1 MYSIA
6 MMKETIKT
14 INPATEQIIQ
24 EYEYHT
30 ASQIREIV
38 DSVALGYEDWKQQ
51 SLKIR
56 LNFILILSTQLSKRK
71 NELALIITEEMGKPI
86 SQSISEINKCIS
98 LCEYY
103 INNSEKILKPN
114 FIKTNYSTSYYTY
127 APLGI
132 IFGIM
137 PWNFPIWQVMR
148 FAIPN
153 LIIGNSVLLK
163 HSLNTSGVSL
173 ILEELFKASL
183 PKNLFRSLFIKNET
197 AELIIKDSNVAGVT
211 ITGSKKAGADVAM
224 KAGANIKKTV
234 LELGGN
240 DPYIILD
247 DANLDLAAEECV
259 KSRLLNTGQV
269 CIAAKRIIICESV
282 RCEFEKKLITLVQK
296 YQYTNPDLHD
306 LKLGPLARKDIKD
319 NLQSQVQKSLDQ
331 GSNCIYKNTI
341 PEGKGYYFPVT
352 ILNNVDKNNIA
363 FKEELFGPIFCITS
377 VKNEKDAI
385 KYANMSEYGLSAVVF
400 TQNIKKGEDIC
411 LNQLNFGTCNLNQM
425 VSSDP
430 KLPFGG
436 VKNSGY
442 GRELYAAGLKEFANM
457 KTININKN

>member
-1 MYSIA
+1 
-6 MMKETIKT
+6 
-14 INPATEQIIQ
+14 
-24 EYEYHT
+24 
-30 ASQIREIV
+30 
-38 DSVALGYEDWKQQ
+38 
-51 SLKIR
+51 
-56 LNFILILSTQLSKRK
+56 
-71 NELALIITEEMGKPI
+71 
-86 SQSISEINKCIS
+86 
-98 LCEYY
+98 
-103 INNSEKILKPN
+103 
-114 FIKTNYSTSYYTY
+114 
-127 APLGI
+127 
-132 IFGIM
+132 
-137 PWNFPIWQVMR
+137 
-148 FAIPN
+148 
-153 LIIGNSVLLK
+153 
-163 HSLNTSGVSL
+163 
-173 ILEELFKASL
+173 
-183 PKNLFRSLFIKNET
+183 
-197 AELIIKDSNVAGVT
+197 
-211 ITGSKKAGADVAM
+211 M

-269 CIAAKRIIICESV
+269 CIAAKRIIICESM
-282 RCEFEKKLITLVQK
+282 RCEFEKKLIKLVQE
-296 YQYTNPDLHD
+296 YEYTNPNLHD
-306 LKLGPLARKDIKD
+306 SKLGPLARKDIKD
-319 NLQSQVQKSLDQ
+319 NLQRQVQKSIDQ

-400 TQNIKKGEDIC
+400 TQNIKKGENIC
-411 LNQLNFGTCNLNQM
+411 LNQLNFGTCNLNKM

-442 GRELYAAGLKEFANM
+442 GRELSAAGLKEFANL

>member
-234 LELGGN
+234 LELV
-240 DPYIILD
+240 L
-247 DANLDLAAEECV
+247 
-259 KSRLLNTGQV
+259 
-269 CIAAKRIIICESV
+269 
-282 RCEFEKKLITLVQK
+282 
-296 YQYTNPDLHD
+296 
-306 LKLGPLARKDIKD
+306 
-319 NLQSQVQKSLDQ
+319 
-331 GSNCIYKNTI
+331 
-341 PEGKGYYFPVT
+341 
-352 ILNNVDKNNIA
+352 
-363 FKEELFGPIFCITS
+363 
-377 VKNEKDAI
+377 
-385 KYANMSEYGLSAVVF
+385 
-400 TQNIKKGEDIC
+400 
-411 LNQLNFGTCNLNQM
+411 
-425 VSSDP
+425 
-430 KLPFGG
+430 
-436 VKNSGY
+436 
-442 GRELYAAGLKEFANM
+442 
-457 KTININKN
+457 

>member
-1 MYSIA
+1 
-6 MMKETIKT
+6 
-14 INPATEQIIQ
+14 
-24 EYEYHT
+24 
-30 ASQIREIV
+30 
-38 DSVALGYEDWKQQ
+38 
-51 SLKIR
+51 
-56 LNFILILSTQLSKRK
+56 
-71 NELALIITEEMGKPI
+71 
-86 SQSISEINKCIS
+86 
-98 LCEYY
+98 
-103 INNSEKILKPN
+103 
-114 FIKTNYSTSYYTY
+114 
-127 APLGI
+127 
-132 IFGIM
+132 
-137 PWNFPIWQVMR
+137 MR

-153 LIIGNSVLLK
+153 LIIGNSILLK

-173 ILEELFKASL
+173 ILEELFKTSL

-211 ITGSKKAGADVAM
+211 ITGSKRAGADVAM

-240 DPYIILD
+240 DPYIILE
-247 DANLDLAAEECV
+247 DANLDLAADQCV

-282 RCEFEKKLITLVQK
+282 RCEFEKKLIALVQK
-296 YQYTNPDLHD
+296 YQYTNPNLYDS
-306 LKLGPLARKDIKD
+306 KLGPLARKDIKD
-319 NLQSQVQKSLDQ
+319 NLQHQVQKSLDQ

-341 PEGKGYYFPVT
+341 PEGNGYYFPVT

-400 TQNIKKGEDIC
+400 TQDIKKGEDIC
-411 LNQLNFGTCNLNQM
+411 LNQLNFGTCNLNQI

-436 VKNSGY
+436 V
-442 GRELYAAGLKEFANM
+442 
-457 KTININKN
+457 